1 MKTTIEIYY
10 IAHFPKLEISVKLSR
25 NYYLYV
31 SYYYGIKYKGS
42 SEEEVFDLINKKH
55 KLIPKKKLIKFLN
68 VNSYAGNISDWKPE
82 NYSIY
87 PNRKYQE
94 LEIDTSFLYFYKNT
108 IRNLLANSNKKI
120 NRKELMKVIEE
131 AEIKII

>member
-10 IAHFPKLEISVKLSR
+10 IAHFPKLEISVKLNR
-25 NYYLYV
+25 GYYLYV
-31 SYYYGIKYKGS
+31 FYYYGIKYKGS

-94 LEIDTSFLYFYKNT
+94 LEIDTSSLYFYKNT